1 MKIVPVLVS
10 DMLSCVRCDYNKN
23 KFASNFRDKFFLMLS
38 CVHCNY
44 NKNKFASNFR
54 DKFFLTLFEK
64 WAPMAYF
71 WCPSIREFYLDLV
84 CANRIC
90 VLL

>member
-1 MKIVPVLVS
+1 MKMVPVLVS
-10 DMLSCVRCDYNKN
+10 DLLSCVHCDYNKN
-23 KFASNFRDKFFLMLS
+23 KFASNVRGNSFFTP
-38 CVHCNY
+38 
-44 NKNKFASNFR
+44 FQ
-54 DKFFLTLFEK
+54 K

-84 CANRIC
+84 CANRVC